1 MALNMNK
8 LQPYNWR
15 KWYASVPSLF
25 SPLWNPYMYQA
36 QKMSSYTQLGM
47 PAMIPNS
54 VPPTSWKVPMKHHYV
69 PKTSNQQLYVNYLK
83 DKSVNMV
90 VGYGTTGT
98 GKSLFA
104 TQVALEDLVAGNV
117 DRVVFINSIH
127 DTVPTV
133 QSLMR
138 FYSSIFIHTLLRYGY
153 IEVVPISSI
162 VGRTFHNSWV
172 VACNIHNVSSD
183 NMKTLV
189 TRVGKNTKIV
199 LTGDVK
205 TTCANTQHGFMDFVN
220 RLFRHKPR
228 GVEMVE
234 MQYEDILRSTFLSRI
249 LEIYEP
255 VAQENIETIE
265 QNIVE
270 LERNSELEVAAD
282 LPYCSNCGMNC
293 ESLADCELFKDIVM
307 LGSSHTD

>member
-1 MALNMNK
+1 MALNTK
-8 LQPYNWR
+8 LQTYNWQ

-25 SPLWNPYMYQA
+25 SPLWNPYMYQT
-36 QKMSSYTQLGM
+36 QKYMHTHTPTHLIMPTSYT
-47 PAMIPNS
+47 
-54 VPPTSWKVPMKHHYV
+54 PTNWKVPLKHHYV
-69 PKTSNQQLYVNYLK
+69 AKTLNQQIYVDYLK
-83 DKSVNMV
+83 DSNVNMV

-104 TQVALEDLVAGNV
+104 TQIALEDLIAGTV
-117 DRVVFINSIH
+117 EKIVFINSIH
-127 DTVPTV
+127 DTLPTV

-153 IEVVPISSI
+153 IEIIPISSI

-172 VACNIHNVSSD
+172 VACNIHNVSPD

-205 TTCANTQHGFMDFVN
+205 TTCSTTQHGFMDFVN
-220 RLFRHKPR
+220 RLFRHKPH
-228 GVEMVE
+228 GVELVE

-255 VAQENIETIE
+255 VDQENIQIIE
-265 QNIVE
+265 KNIVE
-270 LERNSELEVAAD
+270 LERNSELEVAAKQS
-282 LPYCSNCGMNC
+282 YCENCGMNC
-293 ESLADCELFKDIVM
+293 ESLFDCELFKDVVI
-307 LGSSHTD
+307 LGSSHID